1 MTISEINTKIT
12 QLLGVG
18 TGTDQYPAAQRL
30 IDVNNAYH
38 KVASMIFDSQD
49 ESDYDDPN
57 YTDFPILT
65 TPLVASQRDY
75 SIPTSEKVV
84 SIKNIS
90 VSYDGTNFYKAV
102 PIDWGETQL
111 EIAPATS
118 GAETTIDSYFTKQN
132 PRYDYKYNSIFL
144 YPRASAEDVANG
156 GKIIIEWTREAD
168 PFTSGQV
175 TTGTREPGFD
185 SAFHVLLAYYPA
197 IEWAMAKGKQSLVNN
212 LVPMAQDLE
221 ARLRRQ
227 YGKKVRDRRMQ
238 LTSMT
243 KNYK

>member
-12 QLLGVG
+12 QLLGIG
-18 TGTDQYPAAQRL
+18 TGADQYPAAQRL

-49 ESDYDDPN
+49 ESDFDDPN

-65 TPLVASQRDY
+65 TSLVADQRDY
-75 SIPTSEKVV
+75 SIPSSEKVV
-84 SIKNIS
+84 SIKNVSI
-90 VSYDGTNFYKAV
+90 SYDGTNFYKAV
-102 PIDWGETQL
+102 PVDWGETIL
-111 EIAPATS
+111 PTATAGS
-118 GAETTIDSYFTKQN
+118 AAETEIDSNFNKTN
-132 PRYDYKYNSIFL
+132 PRYDYKYNSLFL
-144 YPRASAEDVANG
+144 YPRADATDVANG
-156 GKIIIEWTREAD
+156 GKIIIEWTREVD

-185 SAFHVLLAYYPA
+185 TAFHVLLAYYPA
-197 IEWAMAKGKQSLVNN
+197 IEWAIAKGKQSLVNN
-212 LVPMAQDLE
+212 LLPMTQDLE

-227 YGKKVRDRRMQ
+227 YGKKVRDRRLQM
-238 LTSMT
+238 TSMD